1 MSSILSWEWMECKWD
16 DAYPKGKGFWSKEI
30 PTVQRTKIPGG
41 WLVYCHIGGKS
52 GLTYYPDPNH
62 EWD

>member
-1 MSSILSWEWMECKWD
+1 MMPILKAKGSGLKKFQASGELKSLVVGWSIAIKVV
-16 DAYPKGKGFWSKEI
+16 K
-30 PTVQRTKIPGG
+30 V
-41 WLVYCHIGGKS
+41 

>member
-1 MSSILSWEWMECKWD
+1 MECKWD
-16 DAYPKGKGFWSKEI
+16 DAYPKGKGIWSKEV
-30 PTVQRTKIPGG
+30 PSVRRTKIPGG
-41 WLVYCHIGGKS
+41 WLVYCHQGGKS